1 MAAIELIVLS
11 ARMKNTELKM
21 AGAPPPFGLP
31 WSLDRRVTE
40 VEMMEF
46 ERVSGGEEE
55 AEDAISAISA
65 LAEANF
71 KSVGRQPQDNRTKL
85 RPQHPTSCCY

>member
-1 MAAIELIVLS
+1 
-11 ARMKNTELKM
+11 
-21 AGAPPPFGLP
+21 
-31 WSLDRRVTE
+31 
-40 VEMMEF
+40 MMEF

-85 RPQHPTSCCY
+85 RPQRPREKSSSGFVQRRRL